1 MNFKGNREQGTGNS
15 VGFGRG
21 FDPVQ
26 NKAAYRGGG
35 LQLPRIIEKSKPAN
49 GKQFVPHCSPFPVPC
64 SLFPFL

>member
-1 MNFKGNREQGTGNS
+1 MDKIERYRQFIKQILTEHAQMSSVKGNREQGTGNS

-35 LQLPRIIEKSKPAN
+35 L
-49 GKQFVPHCSPFPVPC
+49 
-64 SLFPFL
+64 